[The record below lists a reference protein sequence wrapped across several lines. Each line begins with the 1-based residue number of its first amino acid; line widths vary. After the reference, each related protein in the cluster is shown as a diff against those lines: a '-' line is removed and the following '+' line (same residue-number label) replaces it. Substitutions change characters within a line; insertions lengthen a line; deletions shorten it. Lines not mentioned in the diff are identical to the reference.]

1 MNPPSRSRMP
11 LRLQGGAAC
20 PQAAAGA
27 VGTLRPAARR
37 LTVTGLALAA
47 VLLALTACRERRS
60 TSPGRAESTAS
71 AVPTVSLTP
80 LTNMV
85 RIPPGSFVR
94 IRQSVTITR
103 DFWLGKYEVTQAE
116 YAALMGRNPSH
127 FTGDSNRPVEKLS
140 CLDAQAYCA
149 ALTTRE
155 QQAGRLP
162 AGYAYRLPTEAEW
175 EYACRAGTT
184 NRFSFG
190 DDPAIAPDFAWTIEN
205 SESTTHPVGL
215 KRPNPW
221 GLHDM
226 HGNVW
231 EWCVD
236 WFAPYP
242 DAPVLDPGGPATGKF
257 KVFRGGG
264 WNQEVEFARSGNR
277 FMMSPSNGIYFVGF
291 RVALGHALSPP
302 GR

>member
-1 MNPPSRSRMP
+1 MNPLSLEERPSSSIIGP
-11 LRLQGGAAC
+11 T
-20 PQAAAGA
+20 P
-27 VGTLRPAARR
+27 TPRR
-37 LTVTGLALAA
+37 VRWTGLALAV
-47 VLLALTACRERRS
+47 VLLGWTACKERKPSS
-60 TSPGRAESTAS
+60 TSGTNAAPAS
-71 AVPTVSLTP
+71 GLTTTLAP
-80 LTNMV
+80 LTNMIH
-85 RIPPGSFVR
+85 IPAGSFVR
-94 IRQSVTITR
+94 IRQPVTITR

-140 CLDAQAYCA
+140 YFDAQAYCA
-149 ALTTRE
+149 ALTARE
-155 QQAGRLP
+155 RQAGRLP
-162 AGYAYRLPTEAEW
+162 PGYAYRLPTEAEW
-175 EYACRAGTT
+175 EHACRAGTT

-190 DDPAIAPDFAWTIEN
+190 DDPKLAEACSWTSEN
-205 SESTTHPVGL
+205 SGATTHPVGL
-215 KRPNPW
+215 KQPNPW
-221 GLHDM
+221 NLHDL

-231 EWCVD
+231 EWCLD

-242 DAPVLDPGGPATGKF
+242 DAPTVDPAGPATGKF

-291 RVALGHALSPP
+291 RVALGLTPIAVPPP

>member
-1 MNPPSRSRMP
+1 MNFQVNHPR
-11 LRLQGGAAC
+11 LRTVL
-20 PQAAAGA
+20 AAALVLVPVWLCPLGCKERNSVA
-27 VGTLRPAARR
+27 PDHALEVARTPPPAE
-37 LTVTGLALAA
+37 LI
-47 VLLALTACRERRS
+47 
-60 TSPGRAESTAS
+60 
-71 AVPTVSLTP
+71 P

-85 RIPPGSFVR
+85 PIKAGSFVR
-94 IRQSVTITR
+94 IRQPVSISH

-116 YAALMGRNPSH
+116 YVALLGQNPSR
-127 FTGDSNRPVEKLS
+127 FAGDSNRPVEKLS
-140 CLDAQAYCA
+140 HFDAKAYCA
-149 ALTTRE
+149 ALSARE
-155 QQAGRLP
+155 RAAGRLP
-162 AGYAYRLPTEAEW
+162 PGYEYRLPSEAEW

-190 DDPAIAPDFAWTIEN
+190 DDPQAAKAFAWTQEN
-205 SESTTHPVGL
+205 SDSTTHPVGL

-231 EWCVD
+231 EWCLD

-242 DAPVLDPGGPATGKF
+242 EEPATNPTGPATGKF

-264 WNQEVEFARSGNR
+264 WNQEVEFARSANR

-291 RVALGHALSPP
+291 RVALSRVTSASN
-302 GR
+302 R